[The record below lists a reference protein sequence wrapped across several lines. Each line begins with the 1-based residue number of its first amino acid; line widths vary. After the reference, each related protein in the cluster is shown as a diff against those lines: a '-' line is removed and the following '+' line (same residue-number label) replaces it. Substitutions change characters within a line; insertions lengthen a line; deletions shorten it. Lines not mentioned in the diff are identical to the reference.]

1 MVNIESHRTF
11 MRHVLKSTSHLERI
25 MLIIPLF
32 LAFFILFGSPL
43 AAEEA
48 AAPAPQNLTDED
60 AQEIQDLNSKIEQNQ
75 KKVQEL
81 DDKIK
86 SIEKSI
92 EQKRAEQVTLEN
104 EISVV
109 DDQVIKTETDIEK
122 TELTI
127 DELLS
132 EIEKLESDIGDR
144 EEEIDSKKDDLTE
157 LLVAMYKRTRK
168 TTLEITLTEESL
180 SAFLMQN
187 KQLENVRDAF
197 HETLNKIEILKQS
210 LESQKITTID
220 KRTEVEKKKE
230 SLEQKKGA
238 LEDQKYAKNYLLI
251 ETKENEE
258 EFQALV
264 KQMKEEQQGASSEIQ
279 SLERQIREKIEQGKL
294 EGGFQ
299 DDNSSVLAWPV
310 TSRRI
315 TAYFHDPSYP
325 FNYIFLH
332 PAIDIGIKG
341 GTPVYAAASGY
352 VSVARK
358 KDWITNDRGKILY
371 PAYNYV
377 SIVHSDGVSTVYGHL
392 SEIFVGQDQF
402 VTRGQQIGESGY
414 APGTKGVGRLYT
426 GPHLHFEV
434 RVNGIPTDPLGY
446 LPN

>member
-1 MVNIESHRTF
+1 MFAIFV
-11 MRHVLKSTSHLERI
+11 
-25 MLIIPLF
+25 
-32 LAFFILFGSPL
+32 FFIPVLD
-43 AAEEA
+43 AEELTNANVNASANTSESISPEA
-48 AAPAPQNLTDED
+48 AL
-60 AQEIQDLNSKIEQNQ
+60 EIQELNSKIDQNQ
-75 KKVQEL
+75 KKVREL

-92 EQKRAEQVTLEN
+92 EQKRTEQVTLEN

-109 DDQVIKTETDIEK
+109 NDQVTKAEVDIEK

-127 DELLS
+127 DDLLS
-132 EIEKLESDIGDR
+132 DIEKLESDIQTR
-144 EEEIDSKKDDLTE
+144 KEEIGSKKSDLAD

-168 TTLEITLTEESL
+168 TTLEITLTEES
-180 SAFLMQN
+180 FGMFFMQN
-187 KQLENVRDAF
+187 RQLENVRGAF
-197 HETLNKIEILKQS
+197 HNTLDKIEVLKKS
-210 LESQKITTID
+210 LESQKLNTIT
-220 KRTEVEKKKE
+220 KKTEVEKKKE
-230 SLEQKKGA
+230 ALEQKKSS
-238 LEDQKYAKNYLLI
+238 LDDQRYAKNYLLI

-264 KQMKEEQQGASSEIQ
+264 KQMKDEQQGASGDIQ
-279 SLERQIREKIEQGKL
+279 SLERQIREKIEQGTLK
-294 EGGFQ
+294 GGFE
-299 DDNSSVLAWPV
+299 DDNSSVLAWPA

-332 PAIDIGIKG
+332 PAIDIGVKG
-341 GTPVYAAASGY
+341 GTPIYASASGY

-358 KDWITNDRGKILY
+358 KDWITNENGKILY

-377 SIVHSDGVSTVYGHL
+377 SIVHNDGVSTVYGHL
-392 SEIFVGQDQF
+392 SEISVSQDQF

-434 RVNGIPTDPLGY
+434 RVNGIPVDPLGY

>member
-1 MVNIESHRTF
+1 MGYPRTQIAHCT
-11 MRHVLKSTSHLERI
+11 RKYL
-25 MLIIPLF
+25 PLTLMF
-32 LAFFILFGSPL
+32 AIFVFFIPVLD
-43 AAEEA
+43 AEELTNANVNASANTSESISPEA
-48 AAPAPQNLTDED
+48 AL
-60 AQEIQDLNSKIEQNQ
+60 EIQELNSKIDQNQ
-75 KKVQEL
+75 KKVREL

-92 EQKRAEQVTLEN
+92 EQKRTEQVTLEN

-109 DDQVIKTETDIEK
+109 NDQVTKAEVDIEK

-127 DELLS
+127 DDLLS
-132 EIEKLESDIGDR
+132 DIEKLESDIQTR
-144 EEEIDSKKDDLTE
+144 KEEIGSKKSDLAD

-168 TTLEITLTEESL
+168 TTLEITLTEES
-180 SAFLMQN
+180 FGMFFMQN
-187 KQLENVRDAF
+187 RQLENVRGAF
-197 HETLNKIEILKQS
+197 HNTLDKIEVLKKS
-210 LESQKITTID
+210 LESQKLNTIT
-220 KRTEVEKKKE
+220 KKTEVEKKKE
-230 SLEQKKGA
+230 ALEQKKSS
-238 LEDQKYAKNYLLI
+238 LDDQRYAKNYLLI

-264 KQMKEEQQGASSEIQ
+264 KQMKDEQQGASGDIQ
-279 SLERQIREKIEQGKL
+279 SLERQIREKIEQGTLK
-294 EGGFQ
+294 GGFE
-299 DDNSSVLAWPV
+299 DDNSSVLAWPA

-332 PAIDIGIKG
+332 PAIDIGVKG
-341 GTPVYAAASGY
+341 GTPIYASASGY

-358 KDWITNDRGKILY
+358 KDWITNENGKILY

-377 SIVHSDGVSTVYGHL
+377 SIVHNDGVSTVYGHL
-392 SEIFVGQDQF
+392 SEISVSQDQF

-434 RVNGIPTDPLGY
+434 RVNGIPVDPLGY